1 MQDDV
6 HNSQRLT
13 LSIISVALNNGGNS
27 SSHCG
32 YFLTKFLSCV
42 GIGAL
47 FVELEAASHL
57 SAFCTS

>member
-13 LSIISVALNNGGNS
+13 LSTISVALNNGGNS

-32 YFLTKFLSCV
+32 YFLTNFLSCV

-47 FVELEAASHL
+47 EAAGHL

>member
-47 FVELEAASHL
+47 FVELKAAGHL